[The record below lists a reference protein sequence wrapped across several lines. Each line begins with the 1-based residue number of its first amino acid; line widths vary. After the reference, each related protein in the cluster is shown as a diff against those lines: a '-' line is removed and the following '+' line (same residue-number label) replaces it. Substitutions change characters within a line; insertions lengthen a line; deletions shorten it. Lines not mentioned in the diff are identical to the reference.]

1 MVVCGDSQ
9 TEITRAA
16 AVVRDGGIIAFP
28 TETYYGLGV
37 DPFNE
42 RALATLFA
50 LKNRSVVKPVLVLIA
65 AAAQLEILAEEIPV
79 TARILMKA
87 FWPGPLTIVF
97 AARGSVPPALT
108 GGTGTVGVR
117 LSPHLIALRL
127 LTAYGSPM
135 TATSAN
141 ISGQPAAET
150 AEQVY
155 TSFGEHI
162 DVIVDGGRVPGKK
175 GSTLVGVLD
184 DSVQYIR
191 EGRIAYAVIQERL
204 RQCADKS

>member
-1 MVVCGDSQ
+1 MGISGDSQ
-9 TEITRAA
+9 AEIQHAA

-42 RALATLFA
+42 KALANLFV
-50 LKNRSVVKPVLVLIA
+50 LKNRSVVKPVLVLIGIA
-65 AAAQLEILAEEIPV
+65 SQLDLLAEDIPAG
-79 TARILMKA
+79 ARILMKS

-97 AARGSVPPALT
+97 SARMNVSPSLT
-108 GGTGTVGVR
+108 GGTGSVGVR
-117 LSPHLIALRL
+117 LSPHPVARGL
-127 LTAYGSPM
+127 LEAYGSPM

-141 ISGQPAAET
+141 IAGRPAAVT
-150 AEQVY
+150 AEEVY
-155 TSFGEHI
+155 ASFGNRV

-175 GSTLVGVLD
+175 GSTLVGVMN

-191 EGRIAYAVIQERL
+191 EGRIAYARIQECL
-204 RQCADKS
+204 RPSGSNS